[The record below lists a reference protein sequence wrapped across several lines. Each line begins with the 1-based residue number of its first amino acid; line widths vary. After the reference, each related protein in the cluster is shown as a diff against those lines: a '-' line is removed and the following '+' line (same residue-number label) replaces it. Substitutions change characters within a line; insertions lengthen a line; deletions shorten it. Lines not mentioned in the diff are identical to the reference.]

1 MQQMVEQTTQT
12 NRCQTIWSLIQ
23 NKDLP
28 PQMRARAA
36 EPRQK
41 HIPAGQPCRMKSPKE
56 RFHHKQQL
64 TDSNWQDGWQEG
76 SFLGFFPPLLSVNM
90 SHHFCRGS
98 LQYVFAWHKLMFMGN
113 QTYCSLQSATGQVKT
128 PVSSWQKTSEV
139 KISSQ
144 RSAHWASL

>member
-41 HIPAGQPCRMKSPKE
+41 HIPASQPCRMKSPKE

-76 SFLGFFPPLLSVNM
+76 SFLGFFPPSLSVNM

-144 RSAHWASL
+144 QSAHWASL